1 MYAHTIELVFSLFL
15 CFIIAKCSN
24 SHKICKRNKLVYQRT
39 IIYFISLISRISLY
53 IISLDAKKD
62 NNNDHI
68 SKRIITDFINFTNSK
83 RMSLKKK
90 IWTFSRPMLQF
101 KATLSKLNLKLPLIH
116 RVFHHHHLHHP
127 NNHLFPYLLSH
138 TTRYPSLYNPFPLN
152 KLKLEECSRSGKK
165 HRRKTVAIARRRRRK
180 ERQETRWARDGSA

>member
-1 MYAHTIELVFSLFL
+1 MYAHTIELVFSLLL
-15 CFIIAKCSN
+15 CFIIAKCSS

-127 NNHLFPYLLSH
+127 NNHLFPTCFLTQRDTHRYIIPSRLTNWNSRNAQEAGRNIEEKLL
-138 TTRYPSLYNPFPLN
+138 P
-152 KLKLEECSRSGKK
+152 
-165 HRRKTVAIARRRRRK
+165 
-180 ERQETRWARDGSA
+180 